1 LLLDGS
7 TKDEE
12 RVINRDKWNSENSEY
27 SIFILS
33 MRTGGLSLHLQTGD
47 TVIIY
52 DIDYNLFSDQ
62 QGLDQVDRIEL
73 KSRL

>member
-12 RVINRDKWNSENSEY
+12 RVISSEKWNSEHSEY

-33 MRTGGLSLHLQTGD
+33 MRTGGLGLNLQTGD

-52 DIDYNLFSDQ
+52 DID
-62 QGLDQVDRIEL
+62 
-73 KSRL
+73 